1 MQQFCYQTDQN
12 RIEELLRKRRFN
24 WQDHRFDLVKEILDQ
39 VSADGDQALIK
50 LTERFDQVSLT
61 ELRVGSA
68 EIEEAYRRIEPGF
81 IKSLKKSIANVSN
94 YHRQQLPRNW
104 FTYDNGNM
112 IGQLITPLQRIGAYV
127 PGGRA
132 AYPSS
137 VVMTVAPARVAG
149 VAEVVLVSP
158 PDQQGKVNPY
168 TLVAAAELGVEEIYK
183 IGGAQAVAALAFGTE
198 TIRAVDKIV
207 GPGNIYVTLA
217 KKLVYGLVEI
227 DLLAGPSELLVLAD
241 QTARPEL
248 IAADLLAQ
256 AEHDPLAVP
265 ILISDSADLLREV
278 RVALDLQLREL
289 PRAEIARQSVMAEGI
304 MIMVKDQKA
313 GIELV
318 NRFAPEHLELL
329 VKNPLAVLGEIR
341 NAGAIFIGEY
351 SPEPVGDYLAG
362 PNHVLPTGGT
372 ARFASPLNID
382 DYLKKSSLIYYR
394 EEELSAVAGDI
405 IKLAELEQ
413 LDGHARAVAIR
424 FNQAKRKEQN
434 KED

>member
-39 VSADGDQALIK
+39 VSSDGDQALIK

-81 IKSLKKSIANVSN
+81 IKSLKKSITNVSN

-112 IGQLITPLQRIGAYV
+112 VGQLITPLQRIGAYV

-289 PRAEIARQSVMAEGI
+289 PRAEIARRSVMAEGI
-304 MIMVKDQKA
+304 MIIVKDRKE

-329 VKNPLAVLGEIR
+329 VKNPLVVLGEIR

-424 FNQAKRKEQN
+424 FNQAKQKE
-434 KED
+434 

>member
-112 IGQLITPLQRIGAYV
+112 VGQLITPLQRIGAYV

-265 ILISDSADLLREV
+265 ILISDSADLLSEV

-289 PRAEIARQSVMAEGI
+289 PRAEIARRSVMAEGI
-304 MIMVKDQKA
+304 MIMVKDRKE

-424 FNQAKRKEQN
+424 FNQAKQKE
-434 KED
+434 

>member
-1 MQQFCYQTDQN
+1 MQQLCYQTDQN

-112 IGQLITPLQRIGAYV
+112 VGQLITPLQRIGAYV

-265 ILISDSADLLREV
+265 ILISDSADLLRKV

-289 PRAEIARQSVMAEGI
+289 SRAEIARQSVMAEGI
-304 MIMVKDQKA
+304 MIMVRDRKE

-394 EEELSAVAGDI
+394 EEELNAVAGDI

-424 FNQAKRKEQN
+424 FNQAKQKE
-434 KED
+434 